1 MKNTSIKLAC
11 LTLLAAGCGSPESTN
26 QSVVQPPDPEQI
38 PKELVSHGDIRVDNY
53 YWMKLSDEQKN
64 SEDPDDQTQK
74 VVAYLEAENE
84 YLKKIMAH
92 TEELQETLYQEII
105 GRIKQTDESVPYFK
119 NGYWYYSRYEEG
131 KEYPIWCRKKG
142 SLESDE
148 AVMLNVNDY
157 GDKHEFVSVNR
168 LSVSPDNKYLAYGLD
183 TVSRRLYTILVK
195 DLETGEML
203 PDVVTNSSGRAA
215 WASDSKTFFY
225 VEKEEETLRNHK
237 IFRHKLG
244 LSASE
249 DVEVFHEKDDTFSTF
264 VYRSKSGKYIVN
276 GSFHTLASEYRILD
290 ADNPEGEFQIF
301 NPRQRNHEYY
311 IEHFK
316 DKFYIVTNWDAKN
329 FRLMETPSGKTT
341 QDNWKELIAHRQDVL
356 LDDIEVFDNYLVVE
370 ERENGLR
377 HLRVI
382 NQQSKEEYYLDFG
395 EEAYVA
401 YTSTNPE
408 FNTEI
413 LRYGY

>member
-131 KEYPIWCRKKG
+131 KEYPIWCRRKG

-148 AVMLNVNDY
+148 EVMLNVNDY

-183 TVSRRLYTILVK
+183 TVSRRLYTILIK

-203 PDVVTNSSGRAA
+203 PNVVINSGGRAA

-244 LSASE
+244 SSASE
-249 DVEVFHEKDDTFSTF
+249 DVEIFHEKDDTFSTF

-276 GSFHTLASEYRILD
+276 GSFHTLATEYRILD
-290 ADNPEGEFQIF
+290 ADNPEGEFQIY
-301 NPRQRNHEYY
+301 NVLY
-311 IEHFK
+311 I
-316 DKFYIVTNWDAKN
+316 
-329 FRLMETPSGKTT
+329 
-341 QDNWKELIAHRQDVL
+341 IAF
-356 LDDIEVFDNYLVVE
+356 IGGTGCN
-370 ERENGLR
+370 
-377 HLRVI
+377 
-382 NQQSKEEYYLDFG
+382 
-395 EEAYVA
+395 
-401 YTSTNPE
+401 
-408 FNTEI
+408 
-413 LRYGY
+413 